1 MAVSLHLY
9 FGLKAAFEFKS
20 KVAVVNG
27 DTLDQLSDQPFVVVR
42 HRCISHSKG
51 SSSVLKPASNR
62 CLPQSG
68 YRQQSTPAR

>member
-42 HRCISHSKG
+42 HRLLLALQ
-51 SSSVLKPASNR
+51 VLPVPSNELWNKAY
-62 CLPQSG
+62 LP
-68 YRQQSTPAR
+68 